1 MTSRP
6 CWICSLGS
14 RRADSGCGATSTR
27 GRGRRSANSVRRISG
42 SWPGSR
48 PRASTGGWVAGGV
61 TPEILEEVRATD
73 PARLD
78 PHSGAALFWWLR
90 TGLYFSRGL
99 DARPEVR
106 LVSYADVLDDPRAA
120 LTAICGH
127 LGIDP
132 VPAMWSDVS
141 AQLSAAKSGAESELP
156 LAPKVRDL
164 CDELT
169 ARLRA
174 ATPAAPA

>member
-1 MTSRP
+1 MVPERCAP
-6 CWICSLGS
+6 
-14 RRADSGCGATSTR
+14 AMNATL
-27 GRGRRSANSVRRISG
+27 A
-42 SWPGSR
+42 
-48 PRASTGGWVAGGV
+48 
-61 TPEILEEVRATD
+61 D

-99 DARPEVR
+99 DARPEEVR
-106 LVSYADVLDDPRAA
+106 LVSYADVLDDPPAA
-120 LTAICGH
+120 LTVICGH
-127 LGIDP
+127 LGIEP

-141 AQLSAAKSGAESELP
+141 AQLTAAAKSGMGSELP

-174 ATPAAPA
+174 ATPAPR